1 MKRPLAAAPD
11 DGLPCEQQTLA
22 LDSAASLHV
31 RSDGDTNDDPAAKRQ
46 RLTMQALGD
55 TNESHVLN
63 DTHEDVG
70 ENAVNSPDSNTVF
83 LDLQLSSWTLFP
95 AAFSQ
100 KPTLICFGTSRPEN
114 STNDVDG
121 LIKHRER
128 PTNFWSHFFEGY
140 YNDFPHALL
149 RASYSDGC
157 EPVVLRVN
165 RQVHVEFV
173 DFMHKMLTFQAD
185 IFANNIYEDREW
197 HLGATTRLQICSKI
211 STDRELLNLSSL
223 VKFVRKM
230 ALRVWIPRKVAQAPN
245 NSTEPSS
252 VSGRAK
258 NIKEHLNRLVVALI
272 QVPCLKSVD
281 VRFQLHR
288 QRDEPTPYMTR
299 INLDPLVLA
308 DTEIADSV
316 ACILEVC
323 KENSTISD
331 TLAGVEIVCDQDW
344 RRDL

>member
-11 DGLPCEQQTLA
+11 DGLPCEQQTST

-55 TNESHVLN
+55 TNDSHVLN
-63 DTHEDVG
+63 DTHED
-70 ENAVNSPDSNTVF
+70 
-83 LDLQLSSWTLFP
+83 
-95 AAFSQ
+95 
-100 KPTLICFGTSRPEN
+100 EN
-114 STNDVDG
+114 STNGKRIPPSLLSIPKDMRLHIYEYLVPWPELIPSARGQTDVDG

-128 PTNFWSHFFEGY
+128 PANFWSHFFEGY
-140 YNDFPHALL
+140 SNDFPHALL

-165 RQVHVEFV
+165 RQVHDEIL
-173 DFMHKMLTFQAD
+173 DFMHKKLTFQAD

-230 ALRVWIPRKVAQAPN
+230 TLRVWIPRKVAQAPN

-258 NIKEHLNRLVVALI
+258 NIKEHLN
-272 QVPCLKSVD
+272 
-281 VRFQLHR
+281 
-288 QRDEPTPYMTR
+288 
-299 INLDPLVLA
+299 
-308 DTEIADSV
+308 
-316 ACILEVC
+316 
-323 KENSTISD
+323 
-331 TLAGVEIVCDQDW
+331 
-344 RRDL
+344 